1 MNNGLTPTKLRMF
14 VGKRHAGER
23 WSDVL
28 DLSQTSG
35 EDDLTGKSRPE
46 ADKGGK
52 KKKKIVRVNAKG
64 YADFP
69 VASMSVGVW
78 VNEAAEGRE
87 RFGTNL

>member
-1 MNNGLTPTKLRMF
+1 MF

-28 DLSQTSG
+28 DLTHDSDEG
-35 EDDLTGKSRPE
+35 DLKGKSEPKTE
-46 ADKGGK
+46 KGGK
-52 KKKKIVRVNAKG
+52 NKKRIVRINAKG

-87 RFGTNL
+87 RFGMCL